1 MPRGQ
6 VGAPWRI
13 IQSDTWKGR
22 FDTAPCGGSTVRMS
36 AEQRLSD
43 HERALYSR
51 QIRLPGVG
59 EAGQLRLR
67 EAKVLLLGAGGLG
80 SPVGL
85 YLAAAGVGL
94 IGIADPDKVEIS
106 NLHRQIIHGFDTLGL
121 PKTISAAEALGE
133 INPGLKVALHPEGF
147 TVENAADLVARYDV
161 VVDGTDNFATRFL
174 AADACVLGGR
184 PLVHGSVLRE
194 AGQVGVFLPKTGCY
208 RCLYPVIPDASSVPT
223 CAEAG
228 VFGATCGVIGSWMA
242 SEVIAV
248 LLGKRSASR
257 LLVVDVGSGTSRLI
271 ALSADPACPCCG
283 ASPAIRSLEK
293 AAYAPISCQS
303 PEPMSETP
311 LEVTVEE
318 AQRLLSGPNPPQ
330 LIDVREIDEYAVCR
344 IEGSRLIP
352 MNTVPMRLAEI
363 PQDVPVLVQCH
374 HGGRSMK
381 VTHFLRSKGYTRV
394 SNVKGGIDAWSLKVD
409 PQVPRY

>member
-1 MPRGQ
+1 
-6 VGAPWRI
+6 
-13 IQSDTWKGR
+13 
-22 FDTAPCGGSTVRMS
+22 
-36 AEQRLSD
+36 
-43 HERALYSR
+43 LYSR

-67 EAKVLLLGAGGLG
+67 GAKVLLLGAGGLG

-106 NLHRQIIHGFDTLGL
+106 NLHRQIVHGFDTLGL

-184 PLVHGSVLRE
+184 PLIHGSVLRE
-194 AGQVGVFLPKTGCY
+194 AGQVGVFLPQAGCY
-208 RCLYPVIPDASSVPT
+208 RCLYPTIPDASSVPT
-223 CAEAG
+223 CADAG

-248 LLGKRSASR
+248 LLAKRTASR
-257 LLVVDVGSGTSRLI
+257 LLVIDVAAGAARPI

-283 ASPAIRSLEK
+283 AAPAIRSLEK
-293 AAYAPISCQS
+293 SAYAPVSCPS

-318 AQRLLSGPNPPQ
+318 ARLLLSGANPPL
-330 LIDVREIDEYAVCR
+330 LIDVREMDEYAVCR

-352 MNTVPMRLAEI
+352 MNTVPSRLAEI

-381 VTHFLRSKGYTRV
+381 VTQFLRSKGYAHV

-409 PQVPRY
+409 PKVPRY

>member
-1 MPRGQ
+1 
-6 VGAPWRI
+6 
-13 IQSDTWKGR
+13 
-22 FDTAPCGGSTVRMS
+22 MS
-36 AEQRLSD
+36 AEPRLSD

-67 EAKVLLLGAGGLG
+67 GAKVLLLGAGGLG

-106 NLHRQIIHGFDTLGL
+106 NLHRQIVHGFDTLGL

-184 PLVHGSVLRE
+184 PLIHGSVLRE
-194 AGQVGVFLPKTGCY
+194 AGQVGVFLPQAGCY
-208 RCLYPVIPDASSVPT
+208 RCLYPTIPDASSVPT
-223 CAEAG
+223 CADAG

-248 LLGKRSASR
+248 LLAKRTASR
-257 LLVVDVGSGTSRLI
+257 LLVIDVAAGAAKPI

-283 ASPAIRSLEK
+283 AAPAIRSLEK
-293 AAYAPISCQS
+293 SAYAPVSCPS

-318 AQRLLSGPNPPQ
+318 ARLLLSGANPPL
-330 LIDVREIDEYAVCR
+330 LIDVREMDEYAVCR

-352 MNTVPMRLAEI
+352 MNTVPSRLAEI

-381 VTHFLRSKGYTRV
+381 VTQFLRSKGYAHV

-409 PQVPRY
+409 PKVPRY

>member
-1 MPRGQ
+1 
-6 VGAPWRI
+6 
-13 IQSDTWKGR
+13 
-22 FDTAPCGGSTVRMS
+22 MS
-36 AEQRLSD
+36 AEPRLSD

-67 EAKVLLLGAGGLG
+67 GAKVLLLGAGGLG

-106 NLHRQIIHGFDTLGL
+106 NLHRQIVHGFDTLGL

-147 TVENAADLVARYDV
+147 TVENAADLVARYEV

-184 PLVHGSVLRE
+184 PLIHGSVLRE
-194 AGQVGVFLPKTGCY
+194 AGQVGVFLPQAGCY
-208 RCLYPVIPDASSVPT
+208 RCLYPTIPDASSVPT
-223 CAEAG
+223 CADAG

-248 LLGKRSASR
+248 LLAKRKASR
-257 LLVVDVGSGTSRLI
+257 LLVIDVAAGAAKPI

-283 ASPAIRSLEK
+283 AAPAIRSLEK
-293 AAYAPISCQS
+293 SAYAPVSCPS

-318 AQRLLSGPNPPQ
+318 ARLLLSGANPPL
-330 LIDVREIDEYAVCR
+330 LIDVREMDEYAVCR

-352 MNTVPMRLAEI
+352 MNTVPARLAEI

-381 VTHFLRSKGYTRV
+381 VTQFLRSKGYARV

-409 PQVPRY
+409 PKVPRY

>member
-1 MPRGQ
+1 
-6 VGAPWRI
+6 
-13 IQSDTWKGR
+13 
-22 FDTAPCGGSTVRMS
+22 MS

-59 EAGQLRLR
+59 ESGQLRLR

-106 NLHRQIIHGFDTLGL
+106 NLHRQIVHGFDTLGL

-194 AGQVGVFLPKTGCY
+194 AGQVGVFLPHSGCY
-208 RCLYPVIPDASSVPT
+208 RCLYPAMPDAASVPT

-248 LLGKRSASR
+248 LLGKRIASR
-257 LLVVDVGSGTSRLI
+257 LLVVDVAAGTSKLI
-271 ALSADPACPCCG
+271 ALAADPACPACG
-283 ASPAIRSLEK
+283 SAPSIRSLEK
-293 AAYAPISCQS
+293 AAYAPTLCPTQ
-303 PEPMSETP
+303 PLMSETP

-318 AQRLLSGPNPPQ
+318 AQRLLAGPNPPL
-330 LIDVREIDEYAVCR
+330 LIDVREMDEYAVCR

-352 MNTVPMRLAEI
+352 MNSIPTRLAEV

-381 VTHFLRSKGYTRV
+381 VTQFLRAKGYARV
-394 SNVKGGIDAWSLKVD
+394 SNVKGGIDAWSLMID
-409 PQVPRY
+409 PKVPRY

>member
-1 MPRGQ
+1 
-6 VGAPWRI
+6 
-13 IQSDTWKGR
+13 
-22 FDTAPCGGSTVRMS
+22 MS
-36 AEQRLSD
+36 ADQRLSD

-59 EAGQLRLR
+59 ESGQLRLR

-85 YLAAAGVGL
+85 YLAAAGVGV

-106 NLHRQIIHGFDTLGL
+106 NLHRQVVHGFDTLGL

-147 TVENAADLVARYDV
+147 TVENAAELVARYDV

-174 AADACVLGGR
+174 AADACVLGNR

-194 AGQVGVFLPKTGCY
+194 SGQVGVFLPKAGCY
-208 RCLYPVIPDASSVPT
+208 RCLYPVMPDAASVPT

-228 VFGATCGVIGSWMA
+228 VFGATCGVVGSWMA

-248 LLGKRSASR
+248 LLGKRQASR
-257 LLVVDVGSGTSRLI
+257 LLVIDVAAGTSKLV
-271 ALSADPACPCCG
+271 ALAADLACPSCG
-283 ASPAIRSLEK
+283 SAPSIRSLEK
-293 AAYAPISCQS
+293 AAYAPTVCAA
-303 PEPMSETP
+303 PNLMSETP

-318 AQRLLSGPNPPQ
+318 AQRLLAGSNPPV
-330 LIDVREIDEYAVCR
+330 LIDVREADEYAVCR
-344 IEGSRLIP
+344 IERARLIP
-352 MNTVPMRLAEI
+352 MNTVPTRLAEI

-381 VTHFLRSKGYTRV
+381 VTQFLRSKGYAHV
-394 SNVKGGIDAWSLKVD
+394 SNLKGGIDAWSLKVD
-409 PQVPRY
+409 PKVPRY

>member
-1 MPRGQ
+1 M
-6 VGAPWRI
+6 
-13 IQSDTWKGR
+13 
-22 FDTAPCGGSTVRMS
+22 
-36 AEQRLSD
+36 
-43 HERALYSR
+43 YSR

-67 EAKVLLLGAGGLG
+67 EAKVLILGAGGLG

-106 NLHRQIIHGFDTLGL
+106 NLHRQVVHGFDTLGL

-147 TVENAADLVARYDV
+147 TAENAAQLVARYDV

-194 AGQVGVFLPKTGCY
+194 SGQVGVFLPASGCY
-208 RCLYPVIPDASSVPT
+208 RCLYPVIPDAASVPT
-223 CAEAG
+223 CADAG

-248 LLGKRSASR
+248 LLRKRTASR
-257 LLVVDVGSGTSRLI
+257 LLVIDVAGGTSQL
-271 ALSADPACPCCG
+271 LSLPADPACPCCG
-283 ASPAIRSLEK
+283 AAPSILTLDK
-293 AAYAPISCQS
+293 AAYAPTLCSTQV
-303 PEPMSETP
+303 PMSESP

-318 AQRLLSGPNPPQ
+318 AQRLLAGPNPPI
-330 LIDVREIDEYAVCR
+330 LIDVRETDEHAVCR

-381 VTHFLRSKGYTRV
+381 VTQFLRSKGYARV